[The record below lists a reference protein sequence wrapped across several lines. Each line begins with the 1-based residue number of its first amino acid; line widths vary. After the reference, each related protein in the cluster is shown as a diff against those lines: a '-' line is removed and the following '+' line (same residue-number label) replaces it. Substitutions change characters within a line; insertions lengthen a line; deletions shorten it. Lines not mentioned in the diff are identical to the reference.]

1 MKTTEQR
8 LKEMGLSE
16 EYKAAQERVSS
27 KGGTEET
34 SQQLIARSKEQV
46 SQSKEMLD
54 ASNLGNV
61 PKLPDIPYSEY
72 APSDAN
78 DSVSKTNAE
87 SKAVT
92 TSTDILLERLDA
104 IDRERETTKTE
115 RKGVWEKLTAQP
127 EETYED
133 KKAALMEELGIKEES
148 DLVKQQNVKV
158 ATLQGDLDK
167 IELQQREEIDR
178 AYDRPTAMP
187 NIRAEINEVNRA
199 YDRKKAYKAVEISSQ
214 VAILQAY
221 QGNLNMSY
229 DSLDSAIKGWMWDYE
244 ENRKRWEV
252 MYDYHSDYLDDLTAE
267 HRQIYDMAY
276 DSAVREEETAKE
288 SSDYKRE
295 LWANAAQR
303 GVYLDFNDMLNMTD
317 DEATEIYAKKVAGVS
332 GINAP
337 TGDAEAQRIKDHLL
351 LGAGK
356 DGKVNPYTYLEQRT
370 AAEMHP
376 AEFDRRFAHLLSPEE
391 QKKLGIT
398 AGVED
403 GFTIGEENFDSIIQD
418 IAGAD
423 GTIDPT
429 EFFTNAQKKGITK
442 DNAVTYLNS
451 ILEGASIVELRSLA
465 SASYTFITSEYMKDT
480 YEDLAQVAKDEGF
493 GSLKHWS
500 PWEVN
505 KYLEDFMKKVE
516 AKRKEGKG
524 DKEIL
529 EELGFES

>member
-27 KGGTEET
+27 KGGTSET
-34 SQQLIARSKEQV
+34 SQQLIARSKEQI

-72 APSDAN
+72 TPTDAN
-78 DSVSKTNAE
+78 DSVSKTYTEA
-87 SKAVT
+87 KAIT
-92 TSTDILLERLDA
+92 TSNDILLDRLADVDKKIEA
-104 IDRERETTKTE
+104 TETK
-115 RKGVWEKLTAQP
+115 KKSWLEKRFAEP

-133 KKAALMEELGIKEES
+133 KRAALMKELGIKEES
-148 DLVKQQNVKV
+148 ELVKQQNVKV

-317 DEATEIYAKKVAGVS
+317 DEATDIYAKKVAGAGTGWATGTPTSRKEWELAGGETGMGMSYAEFINKSNVS
-332 GINAP
+332 TP
-337 TGDAEAQRIKDHLL
+337 TIYGLTKEQTQDVLFS
-351 LGAGK
+351 
-356 DGKVNPYTYLEQRT
+356 PYTPDWFSNQMTNIHGSSDASRDEREWGKY
-370 AAEMHP
+370 
-376 AEFDRRFAHLLSPEE
+376 
-391 QKKLGIT
+391 KKDV
-398 AGVED
+398 VEK
-403 GFTIGEENFDSIIQD
+403 S
-418 IAGAD
+418 
-423 GTIDPT
+423 
-429 EFFTNAQKKGITK
+429 
-442 DNAVTYLNS
+442 
-451 ILEGASIVELRSLA
+451 
-465 SASYTFITSEYMKDT
+465 
-480 YEDLAQVAKDEGF
+480 
-493 GSLKHWS
+493 
-500 PWEVN
+500 
-505 KYLEDFMKKVE
+505 
-516 AKRKEGKG
+516 
-524 DKEIL
+524 KEIKQ
-529 EELGFES
+529 ELGVSSLIDDLYNPL